1 MSRSSSKAIKA
12 AMGKVEAR
20 LGELGIK
27 IPDIQ
32 APLGSYK
39 PASITGNLIFISG
52 QLPLREGRLLFQGKV
67 GSDITVE
74 EGMQAAR
81 ASAVNALAVMSKELG
96 GLGRVKKIV
105 KLTGY
110 VASAPGFH
118 NQANVVNGASDLF
131 YQVFGE
137 DGRHARA
144 AVGVA
149 ELPMNAPGEV
159 ELIAE
164 ITL

>member
-1 MSRSSSKAIKA
+1 MSRLSSKGIRA
-12 AMGKVEAR
+12 AMGRVEER
-20 LGELGIK
+20 LSELGIK
-27 IPDIQ
+27 LPDIA

-39 PASITGNLIFISG
+39 PALISGNLIFISG
-52 QLPLREGRLLFQGKV
+52 QLPLSDGRLLFRGKV

-81 ASAVNALAVMSKELG
+81 ASAVNALAAMSKELG
-96 GLGRVKKIV
+96 GLGRVNKIV
-105 KLTGY
+105 KVTGY

-118 NQANVVNGASDLF
+118 NQANVINGASDLF
-131 YQVFGE
+131 YQVFG
-137 DGRHARA
+137 DYGRHARA

-149 ELPMNAPGEV
+149 ELPMNAPVEV

-164 ITL
+164 ITV

>member
-1 MSRSSSKAIKA
+1 
-12 AMGKVEAR
+12 MGKVEER

-67 GSDITVE
+67 GSDLTVE
-74 EGMQAAR
+74 EGKQAAM
-81 ASAVNALAVMSKELG
+81 ASAVNAIAVMSKELG
-96 GLGRVKKIV
+96 GLGRIKKIV

-149 ELPMNAPGEV
+149 ELPMNAPVEV

-164 ITL
+164 ITP

>member
-1 MSRSSSKAIKA
+1 MSRSSSKGIKA
-12 AMGKVEAR
+12 AMGKVEER

-67 GSDITVE
+67 GTDITVE
-74 EGMQAAR
+74 EGMHAAR

-96 GLGRVKKIV
+96 ELGRVKKIV

-118 NQANVVNGASDLF
+118 NQAIVVNGASDLF
-131 YQVFGE
+131 YEVFGE

-149 ELPMNAPGEV
+149 ELPMNAPVEV